1 MTTALKER
9 ELSTWTSVAPGWH
22 KHDERLRACFG
33 SVSQRMLD
41 AAGVRAGNRVL
52 DIATGTGEPAI
63 PAAER
68 VGPTGYVLGTDF
80 VEDMLVFARRKA
92 AARQLG
98 HIEFRTADGEALD
111 VPLRSFDAVLIRW
124 GLMFMPDPIG
134 CLRRAHAA
142 LRPGGRIAVACWAG
156 PERNP
161 SIAVPVGV
169 IKRHVEVP
177 PPAPGAPNI
186 FAFADAER
194 LRGALAEAGFR
205 DVTVGEAAVAN
216 GGEFADGAA
225 FFTFIREIAGPIAR
239 LYDQLPEVLRVR
251 VAEEIAREV
260 EKYRNPAGRVA
271 VPGIT
276 WIAGGIA

>member
-1 MTTALKER
+1 MTTALKDR
-9 ELSTWTSVAPGWH
+9 ELTNWTSVAPGWH
-22 KHDERLRACFG
+22 KHDERLRACFA

-41 AAGVRAGNRVL
+41 AAGVRVGDRVL
-52 DIATGTGEPAI
+52 DIASGTGEPAI

-80 VEDMLVFARRKA
+80 VEDMLAFARSKA

-98 HIEFRTADGEALD
+98 HIEFRAADGEQLA
-111 VPLRSFDAVLIRW
+111 VPPGSFDVVLIRF
-124 GLMFMPDPIG
+124 GIMFMPDPIA

-142 LRPGGRIAVACWAG
+142 LRPGGRIAVACWAQ

-161 SIAVPVGV
+161 AIAVPMGV
-169 IKRHVEVP
+169 IKRYLEVP

-205 DVTVGEAAVAN
+205 DVTIGEAAVAN

-239 LYDQLPEVLRVR
+239 LYDQLSEVLRAR

-260 EKYRNPAGRVA
+260 ETYRNQAGRVA
-271 VPGIT
+271 VPGVT
-276 WIAGGIA
+276 WIAGGVA